1 MGWGWGGMWGWNV
14 RASVRVKVG
23 VRGRGSVGVGVGVRV
38 KGVVRVRV
46 HLVAAEMDE
55 VIREEAR
62 RLARGRGHATGALP
76 HELLDALECLALGE
90 VEGHRAVC
98 CRAEL
103 RVTHAPAHQG
113 AGAEGGGGWRC
124 VCVCVKV
131 CVGCGGEDR
140 WWFRAAPSP

>member
-1 MGWGWGGMWGWNV
+1 M

-23 VRGRGSVGVGVGVRV
+23 VRGRGSVGGVWAWGGR
-38 KGVVRVRV
+38 GEGVRVRV

-76 HELLDALECLALGE
+76 HELLDAIECLALGE